1 MRLLWITE
9 HYPPAAGGMSNSC
22 DRIVYG
28 LRNAPESEIEIEIDL
43 VHLVPATAGNPRPE
57 SWRSVQG
64 GRERRWPI
72 GDDRDHDLRVLSGC
86 LQREGEIDPRPWQA
100 VVAFGG
106 TLSLLL
112 GPVIACWLSI
122 PSLTLLRGN
131 DFDTGIFSIRRR
143 TALLQAL
150 SISTAVCPVTE
161 AMAHRVRTL
170 LPYSR
175 VEAIANGIDANLWP
189 TLASLQRNAEQ
200 WRENLQLDSD
210 TIVIGLIGQ
219 LKRKKGADVFINCV
233 AESGVADKVH
243 LVLVGSLD
251 AAVNGV
257 LARHHNAISY
267 SRHEAVLQGA
277 LPPYYARCDFV
288 ALPSFYDGMPNVLL
302 EAGSLGIPVIASDSG
317 GMPEVIRH
325 DENGLLCNPFDT
337 DDIIAAIRHAAGLSA
352 SQRREMGAQLRQNI
366 QQNFSTM
373 IETGRYQKLLAELI
387 EESPET
393 TSTATS

>member
-9 HYPPAAGGMSNSC
+9 HYPPAAGGMANSC

-28 LRNAPESEIEIEIDL
+28 LRNVPESEIDL
-43 VHLVPATAGNPRPE
+43 VHLVPATTANPTPE
-57 SWRSVQG
+57 PWRVVHG

-86 LQREGEIDPRPWQA
+86 LQREGEIAPCPWQA

-112 GPVIACWLSI
+112 GPVIARWLSI

-143 TALLQAL
+143 SPLLHAL

-170 LPYSR
+170 LPDTR
-175 VEAIANGIDANLWP
+175 VEAIANGIDTNQWP
-189 TLASLQRNAEQ
+189 TLTSLQSNAEQ
-200 WRENLQLDSD
+200 WRQENRLDSD
-210 TIVIGLIGQ
+210 TVVIGLIGQ
-219 LKRKKGADVFINCV
+219 LKRKKGADLFINCV
-233 AESGVADKVH
+233 AESGVAEKVH
-243 LVLVGSLD
+243 LLLVGSLD

-267 SRHEAVLQGA
+267 SRHEAVLPGA
-277 LPPYYARCDFV
+277 LPPHYAHCDFV

-302 EAGSLGIPVIASDSG
+302 EAGALGIPVIASDSG

-325 DENGLLCNPFDT
+325 QQSGLLCNPFDT
-337 DDIIAAIRHAAGLSA
+337 DEIIAAIRHATELPAD
-352 SQRREMGAQLRQNI
+352 QRREMGDQLRQNI
-366 QQNFSTM
+366 QQNFSTT
-373 IETGRYQKLLAELI
+373 IETSRYQKLLAELI
-387 EESPET
+387 EESPN
-393 TSTATS
+393 TATS